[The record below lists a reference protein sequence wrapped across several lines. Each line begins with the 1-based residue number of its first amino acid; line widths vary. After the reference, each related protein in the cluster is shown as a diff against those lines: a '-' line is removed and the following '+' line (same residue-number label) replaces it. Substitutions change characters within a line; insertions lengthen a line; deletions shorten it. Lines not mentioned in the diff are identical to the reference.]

1 MAGVP
6 GPDALPRDWD
16 DEDPDPDD
24 ESLPPYWFPGQALP
38 QDARR
43 LGATYQL
50 NLIDTPGHVDFSY
63 EVSRSLAAAEG
74 ALLDFGGRLDP
85 AKPLHRWTAWFLLVV
100 FGLPV
105 VFAVLR
111 VVLYL

>member
-43 LGATYQL
+43 LGLTHH
-50 NLIDTPGHVDFSY
+50 T
-63 EVSRSLAAAEG
+63 AEG
-74 ALLDFGGRLDP
+74 ALLDFGGRLAP

>member
-1 MAGVP
+1 MPGRALSLAGLVQPLHSTAWGAALPAGKGRRQDGRTAAAYRGGVP
-6 GPDALPRDWD
+6 GPDALPLDWD

-24 ESLPPYWFPGQALP
+24 ESLPPYWFAGQALP
-38 QDARR
+38 Q
-43 LGATYQL
+43 
-50 NLIDTPGHVDFSY
+50 
-63 EVSRSLAAAEG
+63 
-74 ALLDFGGRLDP
+74 DP

-105 VFAVLR
+105 VFAVVR